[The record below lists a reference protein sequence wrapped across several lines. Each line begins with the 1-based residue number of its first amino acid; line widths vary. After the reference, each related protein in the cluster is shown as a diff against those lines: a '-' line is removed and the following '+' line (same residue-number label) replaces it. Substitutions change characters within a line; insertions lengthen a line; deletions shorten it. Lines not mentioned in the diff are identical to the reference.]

1 MEGAA
6 AWPWTCFWLSRL
18 SREIRQSAPIPFKT
32 NTSRPHLRPRP
43 WPKYASSASARK
55 PPITI
60 GSTTTGAGSG
70 KAKLKELVI
79 EKSVDKLSRSLFAI
93 SVTGGHLARMQLYVR
108 KVGGAP
114 TAGAKPYLV
123 YGFDMVFI
131 SEIDWSG
138 SSGDEEPLERVT
150 FAYGALALGY
160 YPLKPDG
167 TFDTAVKTNWSQV
180 TNSAPPPDPVLAGF

>member
-1 MEGAA
+1 MAVDMFLVIPPVSGNPPVSADPVQDEYFKTTFKTASVA
-6 AWPWTCFWLSRL
+6 
-18 SREIRQSAPIPFKT
+18 EIRQFSLGEEA
-32 NTSRPHLRPRP
+32 
-43 WPKYASSASARK
+43 
-55 PPITI
+55 PITI

-108 KVGGAP
+108 KVGGVP